1 MKGGRFLLLAAIAML
16 VAAAFFAALAFSSPV
31 KSFGPP
37 ACSPANTPDNPVTN
51 VNPCESLLVN
61 DYLLKM
67 NSEAPLVPLYMD
79 QFWVYTSYVEIEWG
93 FVLAAAILLLSYVV
107 RSTLGK
113 IPSISLALTRPVPLP
128 KSAKKAVLLISFL
141 GAVSYFSLLD
151 FGLSVPFVTPFL
163 DSAFSVGR
171 PPLNLDLGTV
181 AFAFAAITTLGLTV
195 YRLDRGLV
203 SAFTWSL
210 MMFSFPAVLVQTVG
224 LALDGLP
231 NQAEMVIYVTKFA
244 QWSFGSI
251 NFDSGWE
258 GIYVLSNWTV
268 LAVAASLFLVLVME
282 NLHLHSAVRQTPP
295 S

>member
-16 VAAAFFAALAFSSPV
+16 VSAAFFAVLAFNSPE

-37 ACSPANTPDNPVTN
+37 ACSPASTPDNPVTN
-51 VNPCESLLVN
+51 VNPCESLMVN

-93 FVLAAAILLLSYVV
+93 FIFAAALLLLSLVARTGV
-107 RSTLGK
+107 EK
-113 IPSISLALTRPVPLP
+113 IPSLSRALTRPVALP
-128 KSAKKAVLLISFL
+128 NSAKTVVLFISVL

-151 FGLSVPFVTPFL
+151 FGLSVPFLTPFL

-171 PPLNLDLGTV
+171 PPLNLDLGSV
-181 AFAFAAITTLGLTV
+181 SFGFALATTLGFTV

-203 SAFTWSL
+203 TAFKWSL
-210 MMFSFPAVLVQTVG
+210 MVFSSPAVLVQTVG

-231 NQAEMVIYVTKFA
+231 NHAEMVIYVTKFA
-244 QWSFGSI
+244 RWSFGSI
-251 NFDSGWE
+251 NFDSGWD
-258 GIYVLSNWTV
+258 GLYVLSNWTV
-268 LAVAASLFLVLVME
+268 LTLAASLLLVLVLE
-282 NLHLHSAVRQTPP
+282 DLHLHRPVQRMPP
-295 S
+295 R